1 MPFIRITVLSPTLT
15 TDQVARLQQ
24 GTTQF
29 MATGMRKPIVGIAVL
44 VEHVVSAGW
53 SIAGRSGAVAA
64 HVEAIIGLGTNT
76 TDEKAR
82 FIADVWKLLGLL
94 NRADKPGAN
103 GDPFDER
110 QQKSAS
116 WISVRASVAP
126 ASPSHHPGRTI
137 DSNQRE
143 ENAMDIR
150 KIVTLVEE
158 INSENGALASPALR
172 RVAVAAIFKNPLVG
186 QAAGVDLKI
195 LIDAS
200 LELGVSLTKRALAAL
215 GCHPAQLRA
224 YTKAALVGTGGDL
237 EHGAAMIHPRLG
249 MAMRRTIKRGR
260 VIIPGHAKV
269 GPPGTMVDLI
279 YGPLD
284 DGWDLDAF
292 DSTPVL
298 IHDAPRSDEIVLW
311 IGYATGPRV
320 NARCKGPDQ
329 KEVDTLIASFNNS

>member
-1 MPFIRITVLSPTLT
+1 
-15 TDQVARLQQ
+15 
-24 GTTQF
+24 
-29 MATGMRKPIVGIAVL
+29 
-44 VEHVVSAGW
+44 
-53 SIAGRSGAVAA
+53 
-64 HVEAIIGLGTNT
+64 
-76 TDEKAR
+76 
-82 FIADVWKLLGLL
+82 
-94 NRADKPGAN
+94 
-103 GDPFDER
+103 
-110 QQKSAS
+110 
-116 WISVRASVAP
+116 
-126 ASPSHHPGRTI
+126 
-137 DSNQRE
+137 
-143 ENAMDIR
+143 
-150 KIVTLVEE
+150 
-158 INSENGALASPALR
+158 
-172 RVAVAAIFKNPLVG
+172 
-186 QAAGVDLKI
+186 VDLKT

-215 GCHPAQLRA
+215 GCNPAQLRA